1 MPMKKI
7 NYGVGAVIVLVL
19 GYILAAPYITVY
31 QMKTAAES
39 HNGEALSE
47 HVDFP
52 ALRQSLKDQMNV
64 MLGTV
69 MAKETKRGNLF
80 VAFGAAFAGM
90 MVEKMVD
97 VYVTPVGITELMKG
111 DKTESEGP
119 NGDTM
124 VQAQSKPLFNA
135 SMSYESFSKFSIT
148 TRNSEPGKEVKFIL
162 RRRGM
167 GWKLT
172 EIIIPLQNLPEM
184 FLDPDTEE

>member
-1 MPMKKI
+1 MKKI